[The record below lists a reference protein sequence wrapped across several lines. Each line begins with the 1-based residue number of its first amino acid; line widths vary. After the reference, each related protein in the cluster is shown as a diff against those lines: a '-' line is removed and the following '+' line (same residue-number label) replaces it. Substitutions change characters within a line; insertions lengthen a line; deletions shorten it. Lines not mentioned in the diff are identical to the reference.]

1 MIDYKAYQ
9 FWLAVAVALEGIVVG
24 VYTWVSNRD
33 KAQAEDIKE
42 VKGDLQKLETR
53 VTRLEAGSISH
64 EDLSKVYDRIND
76 VGNAVSGL
84 DEAITGLRESV
95 GLIHQHLLNSNG
107 G

>member
-42 VKGDLQKLETR
+42 VKGDLQKLET
-53 VTRLEAGSISH
+53 
-64 EDLSKVYDRIND
+64 
-76 VGNAVSGL
+76 VSF
-84 DEAITGLRESV
+84 R
-95 GLIHQHLLNSNG
+95 
-107 G
+107 